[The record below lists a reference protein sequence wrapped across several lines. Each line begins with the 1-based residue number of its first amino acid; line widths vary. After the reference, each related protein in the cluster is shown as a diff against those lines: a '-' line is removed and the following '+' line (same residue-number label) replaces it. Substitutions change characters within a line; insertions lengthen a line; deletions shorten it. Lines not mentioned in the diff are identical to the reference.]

1 LSGNQGAT
9 GSRAAVFRALAEG
22 LNPAQVRERFG
33 LSAEAL
39 QDLFR
44 EAAEHYAGLEEGI
57 WSLYCDGAS
66 RGNPGL
72 AGAGVVLMDPSG
84 EVREEHQE
92 FLGQATNN
100 VAEYRAL
107 LLGLKRARDL
117 GIKKLRVF
125 SDSELLVKQINGS
138 YRVKQPHLL
147 ALWQEVQREL
157 QQFESHAVTH
167 VPRELNR
174 RADRLANQGIDQRPP
189 AR

>member
-1 LSGNQGAT
+1 MGEAG
-9 GSRAAVFRALAEG
+9 GRAAVFRALAEG
-22 LNPAQVRERFG
+22 LDLVKVGEKFR
-33 LSAEAL
+33 LSPEAL
-39 QDLFR
+39 R
-44 EAAEHYAGLEEGI
+44 EIFLEAVDYFADLEEGV

-72 AGAGVVLMDPSG
+72 AGAGVVLIDPNG

-107 LLGLKRARDL
+107 LIGLKRARDL
-117 GIKKLRVF
+117 GIRKLRVF
-125 SDSELLVKQINGS
+125 SDSELLVRQINGS

-147 ALWQEVQREL
+147 ALWQEAQREL
-157 QQFESHAVTH
+157 HQFESHGVTH

-174 RADRLANQGIDQRPP
+174 HADRLANQGIDQRPP

>member
-1 LSGNQGAT
+1 M
-9 GSRAAVFRALAEG
+9 AEG

-39 QDLFR
+39 QDIFR
-44 EAAEHYAGLEEGI
+44 EAADYYADLEGGV

-72 AGAGVVLMDPSG
+72 AGAGVVLIDPNG
-84 EVREEHQE
+84 DIREELRE

-100 VAEYRAL
+100 VAEYRGL

-117 GIKKLRVF
+117 GVKKMRVC
-125 SDSELLVKQINGS
+125 SDSELLVRQINGS

-147 ALWQEVQREL
+147 ILWQEARREL
-157 QQFESHAVTH
+157 QQFAAFEVTH

-174 RADRLANQGIDQRPP
+174 EADRLANEAIDQRTP

>member
-1 LSGNQGAT
+1 M
-9 GSRAAVFRALAEG
+9 
-22 LNPAQVRERFG
+22 RERFG

-44 EAAEHYAGLEEGI
+44 EAADHYADLEEGV

-72 AGAGVVLMDPSG
+72 AGAGVVLIDPSG
-84 EVREEHQE
+84 EVREQLRE
-92 FLGQATNN
+92 FLGQVTNN
-100 VAEYRAL
+100 VAEYRGL

-117 GIKKLRVF
+117 GVKKIRVF
-125 SDSELLVKQINGS
+125 SDSELLVRQINGS

-147 ALWQEVQREL
+147 VLWQEAQREL
-157 QQFESHAVTH
+157 QQFTAFEVTH

-174 RADRLANQGIDQRPP
+174 EADRLANEAIDQRTPS
-189 AR
+189 R